1 MERFYVKELE
11 ITQKYEQSIKSIE
24 EKREY
29 EQQLY
34 QNNVEEIRGCIE
46 SRQSKVED
54 LEEIL
59 MLREKL
65 SRKGRDYDNL
75 VKEARYFQLELENK
89 EDTYNK
95 LFIPSVNSGHLSVDG
110 NTVKRKELK
119 LKRTGK
125 HASSAVR
132 DILHAVNVNSSNLP
146 FLHNVEKK
154 YLPPASNKIL

>member
-1 MERFYVKELE
+1 MFYLKELE
-11 ITQKYEQSIKSIE
+11 ITQKYEQSMKSIE

-34 QNNVEEIRGCIE
+34 QNNVEEIRCCIE

-59 MLREKL
+59 VLKEKL
-65 SRKGRDYDNL
+65 SRKGRDYDSL
-75 VKEARYFQLELENK
+75 AKEARYFQLELENK

-119 LKRTGK
+119 QKRTGK

-146 FLHNVEKK
+146 LLNNMEKK